1 MKWTVNYKAA
11 FILNQQ
17 RQKVS
22 LQPEQ
27 VVILSTGLQHELSP
41 RLTFTFVIYTGC

>member
-11 FILNQQ
+11 FILKHQ

-27 VVILSTGLQHELSP
+27 VVILSTG
-41 RLTFTFVIYTGC
+41 RLNT